1 MAPGNGTPFE
11 WFLIF
16 NEEEKSINPKP
27 RVNYEIKIKEVRVI
41 GPEGEQLG
49 IFPTH
54 VAIKKA
60 EEQGFDLV
68 EVSPTAKP
76 PVCKMMDFGKYMYE
90 QSKKVHA
97 MKQHQ
102 KSGQIKEVKFRPH
115 INEHDLETKINYV
128 QRFLDDGN
136 KAKISM
142 MFRGREMIHTEVGKE
157 LLQKI
162 IAATEGTAVLEVP
175 PRMEG
180 SNMTMTLAPVAP
192 AAKTGKSPGA
202 GEKTE
207 GGGPD
212 KT

>member
-1 MAPGNGTPFE
+1 M
-11 WFLIF
+11 
-16 NEEEKSINPKP
+16 NPKP

-128 QRFLDDGN
+128 QRFLEDGN

-162 IAATEGTAVLEVP
+162 IVATEGVAVLEVP

-180 SNMTMTLAPVAP
+180 SNMTMTLAPATTQGK
-192 AAKTGKSPGA
+192 AGKTAGT
-202 GEKTE
+202 GEKTDE
-207 GGGPD
+207 SGPG
-212 KT
+212 KS

>member
-1 MAPGNGTPFE
+1 M
-11 WFLIF
+11 
-16 NEEEKSINPKP
+16 
-27 RVNYEIKIKEVRVI
+27 I

-90 QSKKVHA
+90 QSKKVHV

-128 QRFLDDGN
+128 QRFLEDGN

-162 IAATEGTAVLEVP
+162 IVATEGVAVLEVP

-180 SNMTMTLAPVAP
+180 SNMTMTLAPATTQG
-192 AAKTGKSPGA
+192 KTGKTAGT
-202 GEKTE
+202 GEKTDE
-207 GGGPD
+207 SGPG
-212 KT
+212 KS